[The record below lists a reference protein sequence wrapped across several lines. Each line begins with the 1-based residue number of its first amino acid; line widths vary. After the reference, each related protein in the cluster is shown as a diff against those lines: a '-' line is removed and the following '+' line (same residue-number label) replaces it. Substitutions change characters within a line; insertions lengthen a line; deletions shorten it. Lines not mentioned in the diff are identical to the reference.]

1 MAGEINISGLVG
13 GFDYNSIL
21 QQIQILK
28 SQQINMAQA
37 QQQQIQNKKA
47 AVSQINN
54 ILKNIYNSINN
65 FTDLNTLNAK
75 GVSVIDST
83 VVSAAVTDPL
93 KAQAG
98 VYDIQVNQLAQ
109 NDVYASANAFS
120 NKDTQLA
127 GLGSGT
133 LTINYKGLNY
143 NVVYDSTY
151 SLQSLA
157 DAINRTAQ
165 TYNGDF
171 KASVINVGTSSNPQ
185 YKLAINSNKTGTEN
199 GITITDSN
207 NNSDGLT
214 NVLGGFNHVRTAQN
228 AQITINGISAQS
240 STNTFDSVLD
250 GVSFTALKVGSTTV
264 EISQDRKPI
273 KDLLTNFV
281 NQYNS
286 LVDKLNTE
294 TGKNGNLSGE
304 YGLNRIKN
312 TILEGITDL
321 IVSGVFSFD
330 RTTGKIS
337 LNSSKVDEQ
346 LNNNYNNFVNKL
358 STIKN
363 NLGNY
368 LLQTTTVSGT
378 LDNMMKAYDKQI
390 SLLQN
395 NIDLMTKRVNDE
407 IQTLKN
413 QFIYMESLQAQYNS
427 ISARIQ
433 QVFGIN
439 TNSNK

>member
-28 SQQINMAQA
+28 SRQINMAQV
-37 QQQQIQNKKA
+37 QQQQLQNKKA
-47 AVSQINN
+47 AVSQIND

-75 GVSVIDST
+75 GVSVSDST
-83 VVSAAVTDPL
+83 VLSAAVTDTL

-109 NDVYASANAFS
+109 NDVYASANVFS
-120 NKDTQLA
+120 NKNTQLA

-133 LTINYKGLNY
+133 LTINYQGGDY

-151 SLQSLA
+151 SLQPLA
-157 DAINRTAQ
+157 DEINKTAQ

-171 KASVINVGTSSNPQ
+171 RASIINVGTSSNPQ
-185 YKLAINSNKTGTEN
+185 YKLVINSNKTGAEN

-207 NNSDGLT
+207 NNFDGLT

-228 AQITINGISAQS
+228 AQITINGIQVES

-281 NQYNS
+281 TQYNT

-312 TILEGITDL
+312 TILGGLTDL
-321 IVSGVFSFD
+321 IVSGVLSFD

-346 LNNNYNNFVNKL
+346 LNNNYNDFINKL

-363 NLGNY
+363 SLSNY
-368 LLQTTTVSGT
+368 LLQTTITSGT
-378 LDNMMKAYDKQI
+378 LDNMIKAYDKQI
-390 SLLQN
+390 SSLQSS
-395 NIDLMTKRVNDE
+395 IELMTQRVSKE
-407 IQTLKN
+407 IEILKN

-427 ISARIQ
+427 IGARIQ
-433 QVFGIN
+433 QVFGLN
-439 TNSNK
+439 NNNK